1 MDSASRGILSSATD
15 ELEHA
20 GKDMIGTSKSWP
32 TNSATPT
39 QKELFSV
46 FHVLNVGISHLAGAL
61 HSGTGKVSYV
71 GGNSK
76 RFYLIYL
83 SVKTPESKPEVQ

>member
-46 FHVLNVGISHLAGAL
+46 FHVLNVGISPFHYTIFILL
-61 HSGTGKVSYV
+61 LTFNEVD
-71 GGNSK
+71 
-76 RFYLIYL
+76 YLG
-83 SVKTPESKPEVQ
+83 